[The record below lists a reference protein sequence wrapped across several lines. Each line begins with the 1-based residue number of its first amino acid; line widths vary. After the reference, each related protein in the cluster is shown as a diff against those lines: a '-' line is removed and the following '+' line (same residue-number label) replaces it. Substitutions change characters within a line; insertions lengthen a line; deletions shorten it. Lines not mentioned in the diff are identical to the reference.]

1 MNLDELLRTAA
12 HDVASHAMPDPPD
25 LDAIR
30 HRARRTRTIRVASV
44 AASAAAVVAVAGL
57 ALQDNDQSAS
67 DPVTNTPTSPAE
79 TGGRP
84 PTVLRYA
91 PESPSVLTCCTPAE
105 QPLRPGGDYLTQ
117 LTIPGSITA
126 VGFVAP
132 GKDWIHFGSWT
143 NKGSDLR
150 STAEVLITD
159 LESLPRDACDTTQ
172 GWREVSNPM
181 AIATALA
188 DLEQMIVL
196 QAPSQGEMLGYPAVH
211 LRLQGPQRSEI
222 SSCNDGGLRLWRA
235 FDEVIG
241 SGHAHSGQLHDLW
254 LVELDSA
261 VVAIEQTWFPET
273 PRATVQ
279 ELRELVDSLYLEQE

>member
-30 HRARRTRTIRVASV
+30 HRARRTRVIRSRASPPAPRQWSLSPGSPCRATIRAPPIRSPTPRRPHRNRKPAIDGASV
-44 AASAAAVVAVAGL
+44 RTGVPFGAQLLHTRRAATPHRWRLPHAA
-57 ALQDNDQSAS
+57 DH
-67 DPVTNTPTSPAE
+67 
-79 TGGRP
+79 
-84 PTVLRYA
+84 
-91 PESPSVLTCCTPAE
+91 
-105 QPLRPGGDYLTQ
+105 
-117 LTIPGSITA
+117 PGSITA

-132 GKDWIHFGSWT
+132 GTDWIHFGSWT

-181 AIATALA
+181 AVATALA
-188 DLEQMIVL
+188 DLEQMTVL
-196 QAPSQGEMLGYPAVH
+196 QAPSQGQMLGYPAVH
-211 LRLQGPQRSEI
+211 LRLQGPQRSEL
-222 SSCNDGGLRLWRA
+222 SSCNDGRLA
-235 FDEVIG
+235 FG
-241 SGHAHSGQLHDLW
+241 APSMRSSAAGHAHSGHIHDLW

-261 VVAIEQTWFPET
+261 IVAVEQTWFPET
-273 PRATVQ
+273 PEATVQ